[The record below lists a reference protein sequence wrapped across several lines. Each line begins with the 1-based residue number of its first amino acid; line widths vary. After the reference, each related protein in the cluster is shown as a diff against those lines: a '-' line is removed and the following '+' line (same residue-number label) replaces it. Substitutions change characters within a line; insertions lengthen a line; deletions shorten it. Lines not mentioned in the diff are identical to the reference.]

1 MTAIENPNQEII
13 NIDYIIAAGIA
24 MMILVIFISLFNID
38 FGVKS
43 INGAINEPLSE
54 ITMLPIEKNP
64 RYNWQK
70 SLITTIELL
79 DPTIMSL
86 PSTDFGFSQVRNL
99 EFAKKVEAV
108 APVEFKINLTIGN
121 TDTAVNIN
129 KSPKQLNSVLS
140 NAYSQ
145 QLVGIEIVE
154 KDMPKIESQ
163 IYWTNRDGV
172 IISSLTQ
179 PLPELNDTADE
190 TNKISGPTVILVTHE
205 KTIIRTQILKSCGNF
220 KFDQIALR
228 YIDSN
233 RVKFQSSGNP
243 DDIPLN
249 SKEPLVLSAHW
260 HFFPGADFSEIT
272 KLEELINVE
281 DWY

>member
-13 NIDYIIAAGIA
+13 NIDYIIAVGISV
-24 MMILVIFISLFNID
+24 MILVIFISLFNID

-43 INGAINEPLSE
+43 VNGAINNPLSE

-86 PSTDFGFSQVRNL
+86 PSTDFGFSQVRNF
-99 EFAKKVEAV
+99 EFAKKVESV
-108 APVEFKINLTIGN
+108 SPVEFKINLTTGN
-121 TDTAVNIN
+121 TDMAVYID
-129 KSPKQLNSVLS
+129 KSPKQLHSVLS
-140 NAYSQ
+140 SSYSQ
-145 QLVGIEIVE
+145 QSIGIDVVE
-154 KDMPKIESQ
+154 KEMPKIESQ
-163 IYWTNRDGV
+163 IYWTNRDGS

-179 PLPELNDTADE
+179 SFPEVKKILNE
-190 TNKISGPTVILVTHE
+190 TSKISGPTVILVAHE

-228 YIDSN
+228 HINSN
-233 RVKFQSSGNP
+233 KIKFQSQGNP
-243 DDIPLN
+243 NNIQLK
-249 SKEPLVLSAHW
+249 SMEQLRLSAHW
-260 HFFPGADFSEIT
+260 RFLPEADFSETI
-272 KLEELINVE
+272 KLEESINVQ